1 MTRLG
6 AAAVAVVLAAT
17 ALLTGCAVP
26 NISAPPLGT
35 PPPST
40 TATANSAVA
49 EPAGIGIPRI
59 DVTSSLVGLG
69 LAADGSVE
77 VPPVE
82 QPMQAGWFT
91 GSPKPGEPGPAVV
104 LGHVNGGGQAGI
116 FARLHELAEG
126 DEIRIRRT
134 DGTVARFTVTRVD
147 QVPKAD
153 FPTEAVYGD
162 TEGPELRLITCG
174 GSFDRA
180 AHSYRDN
187 VIVYAKLA

>member
-1 MTRLG
+1 MTRIG
-6 AAAVAVVLAAT
+6 SAVVAVVLAAT
-17 ALLTGCAVP
+17 ALLTGCAAP
-26 NISAPPLGT
+26 NISAPPLSAMSTGT
-35 PPPST
+35 
-40 TATANSAVA
+40 SAVVVPA
-49 EPAGIGIPRI
+49 EIEIPRI
-59 DVTSSLVGLG
+59 EATSSLVGLG
-69 LAADGSVE
+69 LAADGTVE

-91 GSPKPGEPGPAVV
+91 GAPKPGEPGPAVV
-104 LGHVNGGGQAGI
+104 LGHVNGSGRPGI

-126 DEIRIRRT
+126 DEILIRRT

-162 TEGPELRLITCG
+162 TEAPELRIVTCG
-174 GSFDRA
+174 GTFDHD

-187 VIVYAKLA
+187 VIVYAELT